1 MPYALLTFPSQDF
14 VRDLSQQKESA
25 FAKISHC
32 ENRCFE
38 KMPGFVDF
46 RALSRDSMDS
56 LLEEPQM
63 FSAAVCKL
71 QPAEDWQV

>member
-1 MPYALLTFPSQDF
+1 VPYALLTYPSKDF
-14 VRDLSQQKESA
+14 VQDLSQQKESA
-25 FAKISHC
+25 FSKISRC

-46 RALSRDSMDS
+46 KALSRDSMNS

-71 QPAEDWQV
+71 QTAE